1 MQNMRIH
8 MQIKPPRQRTAEHIT
23 RDHIHPPGITTLRQ
37 QLTSHPIHRRTLQ
50 NRRTQP
56 GPAIDQSTRIH
67 PRIATDVQ
75 RPPDIPQPVQSRS
88 ELPRQKLTTRIHGRH
103 HTARPTRIN
112 QPVRPVPA
120 ITRRT
125 RPRSSLP
132 RTQSSQH
139 LHTTRTLTQRTEIRP
154 HIPPRT
160 RNQILRSQRSQPHLP
175 TRTTLHQ
182 PHSHNISDQHIKRP
196 GIKPELLPH
205 LHHTHPTPP
214 TDPRKKIKLRN
225 RHNKQISGVNTL
237 PKAEQRH
244 RINQRPPTAPHTTD
258 IHLAHPVPDLRNHH
272 RKGYEET
279 TKSLPTP
286 IPHRQEHHNPKHQTT
301 TTTHN
306 HPATAHSHQEQP
318 AATRHYRPVDPVR
331 NDSSGRKSARR
342 VSPSASW
349 TRPPARCD
357 AVARSEMFN

>member
-8 MQIKPPRQRTAEHIT
+8 MQIKPTRQRTAEHIT
-23 RDHIHPPGITTLRQ
+23 RDDVHPPRITTLRQ
-37 QLTSHPIHRRTLQ
+37 QLTGHPIHRRTLQ

-56 GPAIDQSTRIH
+56 RPAIDQSTRIH
-67 PRIATDVQ
+67 PRITTDVQ

-103 HTARPTRIN
+103 HTTRPTRIN

-237 PKAEQRH
+237 PKTEQRH
-244 RINQRPPTAPHTTD
+244 RINQRPPTTPHITNT
-258 IHLAHPVPDLRNHH
+258 HHPHPIPNQRSHQKH
-272 RKGYEET
+272 RKHYEEDHP
-279 TKSLPTP
+279 KAYPNPSPT
-286 IPHRQEHHNPKHQTT
+286 HKNTT
-301 TTTHN
+301 TQNTK
-306 HPATAHSHQEQP
+306 PP
-318 AATRHYRPVDPVR
+318 AATDRWIRCATTPAAGNPPDESAPQHHGLAPRPVATPLPAARYSTDPPR
-331 NDSSGRKSARR
+331 PPDSAR
-342 VSPSASW
+342 
-349 TRPPARCD
+349 
-357 AVARSEMFN
+357 